1 MKAVVKD
8 GKLID
13 PRTGN
18 RLFAAYGSAVTGI
31 NFDKLS
37 DAPDGTEYNIMN
49 IWDSWEI
56 FDPDDNHYHTILK
69 SKYMQVEKIYEP
81 PTEQT
86 FINKVGD
93 DNGDSGNC
101 DNDNTSGISD
111 SSDNSI
117 VAEQPNVSNE
127 VSGDNTAEHTDS
139 RTAETDSGSTAT
151 VN

>member
-56 FDPDDNHYHTILK
+56 FDPDENHYHTILK

-86 FINKVGD
+86 LIEKVGD

-111 SSDNSI
+111 SSNNSI
-117 VAEQPNVSNE
+117 VAEQPNVSIE

-139 RTAETDSGSTAT
+139 GTVETDSGSTAT